1 MTLPRLGLRASS
13 FILALITLTTL
24 RTHGADPRLEIERL
38 EDGRA
43 RLQWNV
49 PSGQS
54 SSLQSSTNLADWT
67 VLESFPQNPAEVTY
81 LDDAIPLLPHR
92 FYRLLLDPLDP
103 GSDPVR
109 HLVGLAGY
117 QFADAGVQF
126 ANGPMTS
133 GYRHLMTVDPRQ
145 PDPATLAVPAGTFG
159 GDTENFIHQNSILEA
174 TVDPA
179 TGLLSQLGIRYS
191 IFARDGRLWKLDHRS
206 PTPPVPQ
213 LWTSLAVSNI
223 CSTSYILRR
232 VAHDYADA
240 SQSWV
245 MVASPNSQGG
255 CNAFPEDVVYRA
267 LRLDMGPDDAPLE
280 VPRPVCAV
288 HNAAGAIEGFV
299 VQDGRLV
306 QRVDRSFQ
314 NPVTLYTDPL
324 EPVLINGRPLQSPF
338 NRGVVFGPQRP
349 GLWLFIGTHQF
360 QVDYLFGVDL
370 AQNSPATPLFRLP
383 TDASS
388 DGNAVFSHRTE
399 ADDRS
404 LYLAPRWG
412 ISTSSIVR
420 IDPDLSVTTL
430 AGLNVRLDELTLTDQ
445 HVIVR
450 DGRNIRA
457 VPKVGGEL
465 RLLGVLPE
473 TMEWVQHPRLR
484 WAIRGI
490 EGVTVR
496 WRTLLPAGN
505 NVWFEGVTL
514 TSPKQNQ
521 VHRLSTTPGTDAV
534 FAPAKSILTWV
545 APASIHW
552 SADPSAHTLYIADQR
567 VPILTPPTDL
577 RTDFAG
583 MPVRAFRGDSGEES
597 FVLGTFPIPTLRI
610 GSTVGAGPINKTVVM
625 GDPFQYG
632 QPGLIPVLGRPTTT
646 NNTPAGVDL
655 FHFRSDTPGLTP
667 VTRFGL
673 D

>member
-1 MTLPRLGLRASS
+1 
-13 FILALITLTTL
+13 
-24 RTHGADPRLEIERL
+24 
-38 EDGRA
+38 
-43 RLQWNV
+43 
-49 PSGQS
+49 
-54 SSLQSSTNLADWT
+54 
-67 VLESFPQNPAEVTY
+67 
-81 LDDAIPLLPHR
+81 
-92 FYRLLLDPLDP
+92 
-103 GSDPVR
+103 
-109 HLVGLAGY
+109 LVGLAGN
-117 QFADAGVQF
+117 QFADAGVRF

-145 PDPATLAVPAGTFG
+145 PDPAVLAVEAGTYG
-159 GDTENFIHQNSILEA
+159 ADTENFIHQNSIIEA
-174 TVDPA
+174 TVEPA
-179 TGLLSQLGIRYS
+179 TGNLTQLGIRYS

-206 PTPPVPQ
+206 TTPPVPQ
-213 LWTSLAVSNI
+213 RWTTLAVSNI

-245 MVASPNSQGG
+245 MIASPASEGG
-255 CNAFPEDVVYRA
+255 CTGFPEDVVYRA
-267 LRLDMGPDDAPLE
+267 LRLDMGPDDAPID

-288 HNAAGAIEGFV
+288 HNATGAIDGFV
-299 VQDGRLV
+299 VQNGGLV

-314 NPVTLYTDPL
+314 NPVTLYTDPN
-324 EPVLINGRPLQSPF
+324 PPIIINDRPLQSPF

-370 AQNSPATPLFRLP
+370 ETNEPATPLFRLP
-383 TDASS
+383 TDAGN
-388 DGNAVFSHRTE
+388 DGNAVFTHRTE
-399 ADDRS
+399 ADADS

-412 ISTSSIVR
+412 FNTSSIVR

-430 AGLNVRLDELTLTDQ
+430 ASLNVRLDELTLTED

-450 DGRNIRA
+450 DERNIRA

-465 RLLGVLPE
+465 RLLGTLPANE
-473 TMEWVQHPRLR
+473 EMVQHPRVR

-490 EGVTVR
+490 EGLTIR
-496 WRTLLPAGN
+496 WRTLLPAGHN
-505 NVWFEGVTL
+505 IWFESVTL
-514 TSPKQNQ
+514 ANPKENR
-521 VHRLSTTPGTDAV
+521 VVVLNTTPDTDPV
-534 FAPAKSILTWV
+534 SLPAKSILTWA

-552 SADPSAHTLYIADQR
+552 SADPSAHTLYLADQR

-583 MPVRAFRGDSGEES
+583 MPVRAIRGDTGEEA

-610 GSTVGAGPINKTVVM
+610 GSTIGEGPINKTVVM
-625 GDPFQYG
+625 GEPFQYG

-655 FHFRSDTPGLTP
+655 FHFQSDTPGLTP